1 LTREPDSGSR
11 ELASMAV
18 KLAAEKKTQD
28 MRLLEVGKISII
40 ADYFI
45 IGTGGSAVQVHAICD
60 HLKEKLKK
68 AGYHASRIEGY
79 REGWW
84 VVLDYG
90 SVVIHI
96 FQPESRDFYDLER
109 LWSEAPRIK
118 LDEEKG
124 DSFLTSD

>member
-1 LTREPDSGSR
+1 MTREPDSGSR

-18 KLAAEKKTQD
+18 KLAAEKKAQD
-28 MRLLEVGKISII
+28 MLLLEVGKVSII

-45 IGTGGSAVQVHAICD
+45 IGTGATAIQVHAICD
-60 HLKEKLKK
+60 HLIEKLKK
-68 AGYHASRIEGY
+68 EGYYASRVEGY

-96 FQPESRDFYDLER
+96 FQPESREFYDLER
-109 LWSEAPRIK
+109 LWSEAPQV
-118 LDEEKG
+118 DVEEEPDG
-124 DSFLTSD
+124 SFLLNE